1 MCDAMGSSSLKQ
13 DDTTCEQEESA
24 LPHYNYTHKIYVR
37 EKRRERRRKTVAS
50 SQKTECHVLW
60 RLIRFVILLRHES
73 YVCGCGWWWWCGLLW
88 SRCSICSAVVV
99 AVVLSGCVLW
109 LIVLVFVSAS
119 LKACK
124 KYTYVHTDR

>member
-73 YVCGCGWWWWCGLLW
+73 YVCGCGCGGGVGCYGVDV
-88 SRCSICSAVVV
+88 RFCSAVV

>member
-73 YVCGCGWWWWCGLLW
+73 YVCGCGCGGGVGCYGVDVRFVRLLLLL
-88 SRCSICSAVVV
+88 CFLDVCC
-99 AVVLSGCVLW
+99 G
-109 LIVLVFVSAS
+109 
-119 LKACK
+119 
-124 KYTYVHTDR
+124 